1 MQASPVIL
9 SSALVTILAI
19 VVYFYMGVRV
29 GQMRIKHGIKAP
41 ATSGH
46 PQFDRAFRVQMNT
59 LEHLPVLLP
68 LLWLTTFFFAPYP
81 MAAPVLGVI
90 WVIGRV
96 LYMEGYMR
104 DPDKRGPGFGISAL
118 AELLL
123 LILALI
129 GIVMAFTTVV

>member
-19 VVYFYMGVRV
+19 VVYFIAGFRV
-29 GQMRIKHGIKAP
+29 GQMRVKHGVKAP

-81 MAAPVLGVI
+81 MAAPVLGVVWI
-90 WVIGRV
+90 IGRV
-96 LYMEGYMR
+96 LYMNGYMS

-123 LILALI
+123 LVLALI
-129 GIVMAFTTVV
+129 GIAMAWTVI